1 MREKSSLSNQPA
13 RQNHRRASGEVAERG
28 FDEMQA
34 DGIRLQADR
43 LAVVEQFLVGLWAGR
58 SAVFA
63 TRADHPAIDDER

>member
-1 MREKSSLSNQPA
+1 
-13 RQNHRRASGEVAERG
+13 
-28 FDEMQA
+28 MQA